1 MENEAHTRLTCCVK
15 LPAVAQI
22 KRNVVGRI
30 CHLDRTVENPAVV
43 NKTTSTKFLNHWY
56 LNVETKNGCGVRGA
70 YCHQSIVSIFLFC
83 LVKSRKYDSYAKAR
97 CCLRLPLKAKHLARH
112 AMCAISEAVARE
124 KRVRESAKVFARR
137 FAGSYSGCY
146 GRSVKIN
153 SNQ

>member
-1 MENEAHTRLTCCVK
+1 M
-15 LPAVAQI
+15 
-22 KRNVVGRI
+22 GRS
-30 CHLDRTVENPAVV
+30 LENPAVV

-56 LNVETKNGCGVRGA
+56 LNIATKNGYGVRGA
-70 YCHQSIVSIFLFC
+70 NCHQSIVSIFLFC
-83 LVKSRKYDSYAKAR
+83 SVKRRMYDSYAKAR

-124 KRVRESAKVFARR
+124 KRVRESAKVFARL

-153 SNQ
+153 SDH